1 MHWWTSIYRGS
12 AFKVRK
18 FILKGIDIHLRWSS
32 SIHQTPLH
40 VVLDGGNSYGHVDV
54 FVMLLDHGVDIH
66 GRDDLGNTPLHIA
79 AMKGRTDM
87 ALMLLKRGAKLD
99 CYNNK
104 IATPISL
111 SRKIGWYERNRHP
124 THRVLIYWGKFRR
137 WQRFVQHSKRLREM
151 RYIWLLWIRCKISCD
166 INQLV
171 CWL

>member
-18 FILKGIDIHLRWSS
+18 FILKGIDIHRRWSS

-111 SRKIGWYERNRHP
+111 SRKIGWYERNKHP
-124 THRVLIYWGKFRR
+124 THRMLIYWGKIRR
-137 WQRFVQHSKRLREM
+137 WQRFVQHSKRLR
-151 RYIWLLWIRCKISCD
+151 L
-166 INQLV
+166 
-171 CWL
+171 